1 MTLSMLTR
9 FIKVVLV
16 AAFISSCA
24 TTTTKDPDPKQRFE
38 IPLRSVNVLL
48 MRAEQSDD
56 ILATTLRLSAAL
68 IAFDLGEVLQAQRI
82 LELIVN
88 PHLTSETSI
97 NFLTLRAAVAIANQ
111 EGELALSLRA
121 DNRLQKATLTQDY
134 QISIGRLRSD
144 AYYLSRSYIASAR
157 ERIYI
162 DQLLSGRD
170 RENNQEVIF
179 STLLEMPARSL
190 ASQASKAITSDLRG
204 WLALAALTR
213 QYQNDPLRQ
222 LQELNKWQTAWSHHP
237 AAARLPAS
245 LNMLSRIVSEQPSKI
260 ALLLPLQGEFGAA
273 GKAIRDG
280 FLAAHYEQGSQST
293 IIIYD
298 STTENVLEIA
308 QRAKADGIEL
318 IVGPLAKE
326 SVARIA
332 ALELQIPILALNRSV
347 DQSLNPNL
355 YQFGLAPEDEI
366 KQVVQQAQREALKH
380 ALVIYPENEWGFR
393 NFQTFEMDWAKTG
406 GTIVD
411 IATFTNQRDYSEMVK
426 ALLNIDDS
434 EKRSNDLRRIIG
446 ERFEFTP
453 RRRQDIHFIFLLAYP
468 NEARGINPTLGHFYA
483 EDIPV
488 YATSHIYEFS
498 ESWIEAIDLDGIR
511 FCDIPWK
518 LTSFDA
524 IQTRIKSTWSGA
536 KGQLAPFY
544 AVGLDAHQ
552 LYPRLQQL
560 KEIPDERLFGATGVL
575 RLNRDNVIER
585 ELMWA
590 QFKDGTPRSTP
601 IIVQ

>member
-1 MTLSMLTR
+1 MILSMLTR
-9 FIKVVLV
+9 YIKVVFV
-16 AAFISSCA
+16 AALMSSCA
-24 TTTTKDPDPKQRFE
+24 TTTTTDPEPKQRSE
-38 IPLRSVNVLL
+38 IPLRSVNALL
-48 MRAEQSDD
+48 IRAEKSEA
-56 ILATTLRLSAAL
+56 ILAATLRLSAAS
-68 IAFDLGEVLQAQRI
+68 IAFKLDEIQQAQRI
-82 LELIVN
+82 LELILN
-88 PHLTSETSI
+88 PHLTSETSVDY
-97 NFLTLRAAVAIANQ
+97 LTLRAAIAIVNQ
-111 EGELALSLRA
+111 EEDLALSLLA
-121 DNRLQKATLTQDY
+121 DNRLHKATLTEDY
-134 QISIGRLRSD
+134 QIKIGRLRSD
-144 AYYLSRSYIASAR
+144 AYHLSRSYIASSR

-162 DQLLSGRD
+162 DRLLKGDNRGK
-170 RENNQEVIF
+170 NQEVIF
-179 STLLEMPARSL
+179 ATLLKMPARSL
-190 ASQASKAITSDLRG
+190 ASQANKAITSDLRG

-222 LQELNKWQTAWSHHP
+222 LHELNKWKTAWSHHP
-237 AAARLPAS
+237 AAARLPRS

-260 ALLLPLQGEFGAA
+260 ALLLPLQGEFGAI

-280 FLAAHYEQGSQST
+280 FLAAHYEQDSPST

-298 STTENVLEIA
+298 STVENVVEIA
-308 QRAKADGIEL
+308 QRAQSDGVEL

-326 SVARIA
+326 TVARIA
-332 ALELQIPILALNRSV
+332 ALDLQIPILALNRSE
-347 DQSLNPNL
+347 DHSLNPNL
-355 YQFGLAPEDEI
+355 YQFGLAPKDEI
-366 KQVVQQAQREALKH
+366 KQVVQQAHSEGLKH
-380 ALVIYPENEWGFR
+380 ALVIYREGDWGSR
-393 NFQTFEMDWAKTG
+393 NFQTFELDWTQTG

-411 IATFTNQRDYSEMVK
+411 SATFTNQRDYSDMVK

-453 RRRQDIHFIFLLAYP
+453 RRRQDIDFIFLLATP
-468 NEARGINPTLGHFYA
+468 NQARGINPTLGHFYA

-518 LTSFDA
+518 LTSFDT

-544 AVGLDAHQ
+544 AHGLDAHR

-575 RLNRDNVIER
+575 RLNRHNVVER

-590 QFKDGTPRSTP
+590 QFKDGTPLSAP
-601 IIVQ
+601 IIVR

>member
-111 EGELALSLRA
+111 EGELALSLLA